1 MPKVQVPQ
9 HAALVVSGTN
19 EADQLVAM
27 FITTENDGVIRA
39 FVRLGD
45 DTWSTRKADVR
56 RRILKDILELAAE
69 GSIGLKYSNSK
80 IIKRAEA

>member
-1 MPKVQVPQ
+1 MPKVQIPQ
-9 HAALVVSGTN
+9 NAALAVSGTN

-45 DTWSTRKADVR
+45 NTWSTRKADVR
-56 RRILKDILELAAE
+56 RRILKDILDLAAE
-69 GSIGLKYSNSK
+69 GSVNLKFSNPA